1 MQNTDMESNTILY
14 DSDAPTQTSTVA
26 NCSNWTGCP
35 LDEADYIRSY
45 LGWRYRGLCETV
57 VLTTVYATILLTGVI
72 GNASTCV
79 VIATNRAMHSP
90 TNFYLLSLAVSDV
103 LTLCLGTNTPLS
115 ISFYRNGQ
123 HLSYDGCLE
132 VRGEIIRTVLCC
144 IVY

>member
-1 MQNTDMESNTILY
+1 MLDGLLQNTDMESNTILY

-103 LTLCLGTNTPLS
+103 LTLCLGTTLHFPTLS
-115 ISFYRNGQ
+115 
-123 HLSYDGCLE
+123 
-132 VRGEIIRTVLCC
+132 TVMSKTL
-144 IVY
+144 VLAVAVALLA